1 MTCKYCDKIL
11 NKTECISGMC
21 FTCYN
26 KLYLV
31 RKLVAKYQQIK
42 RSLGYDRV

>member
-11 NKTECISGMC
+11 NKTESVSGVC

-26 KLYLV
+26 KLDLV
-31 RKLVAKYQQIK
+31 RKLVAKCQQIK
-42 RSLGYDRV
+42 RGIGYDR